1 MDDINLERALN
12 DSITTISNAENND
25 KVIQIAL
32 NKLDGIHDSIDEQNN
47 VYLSNQI
54 EIIQNQLKNK
64 QTTSMSDDLTF
75 LLQRLRIINKHI
87 KSGALEVP
95 ATENT
100 NIGEVLYNMEKDIS
114 QRAQ

>member
-1 MDDINLERALN
+1 
-12 DSITTISNAENND
+12 
-25 KVIQIAL
+25 
-32 NKLDGIHDSIDEQNN
+32 
-47 VYLSNQI
+47 
-54 EIIQNQLKNK
+54 
-64 QTTSMSDDLTF
+64 MSDDLTF